1 LGLLVNLNDYEIIS
15 NQEAGYGRVD
25 IILVHKRDKKRLAIV
40 MELKTIDEFEEETKD
55 KALESAVEQIK
66 EKEYVSLV
74 QKRGYN
80 NILSFG
86 VVFDGKRVWA
96 KEV

>member
-1 LGLLVNLNDYEIIS
+1 
-15 NQEAGYGRVD
+15 
-25 IILVHKRDKKRLAIV
+25 

-55 KALESAVEQIK
+55 KALESAVEQII
-66 EKEYVSLV
+66 EREYVSLV
-74 QKRGYN
+74 QKRGYD

-96 KEV
+96 KKI